1 MKLAALISLILIS
14 VLCKSQN
21 PNEATVSMKDYI
33 DMQAELNRQLAQ
45 CRSEAN
51 RSISDVQFQ
60 NISDNVTKA
69 NAANEKRF
77 DGVNEFRAQLKD
89 QASTFVTW
97 QALLGLIVGI
107 SGFLFG
113 YANYTNRKKER
124 EEKEREKDNVSGKA
138 ILSGDKVEVKK

>member
-1 MKLAALISLILIS
+1 MLGQTVTMK
-14 VLCKSQN
+14 
-21 PNEATVSMKDYI
+21 EYI
-33 DMQAELNRQLAQ
+33 DMQAELNRQISI
-45 CRSEAN
+45 CRSESN

-69 NAANEKRF
+69 NAATEKRF

-97 QALLGLIVGI
+97 QALLGLMIGV

-113 YANYTNRKKER
+113 YANYMNRKKER
-124 EEKEREKDNVSGKA
+124 EEKERERDTASGKS
-138 ILSGDKVEVKK
+138 IMSGDKVEVKK